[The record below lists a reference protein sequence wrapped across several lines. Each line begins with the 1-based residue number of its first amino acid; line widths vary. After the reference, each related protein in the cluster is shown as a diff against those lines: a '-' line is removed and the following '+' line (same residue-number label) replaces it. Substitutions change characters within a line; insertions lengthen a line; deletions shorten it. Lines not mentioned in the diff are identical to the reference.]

1 MQDLK
6 NYSVGGTIHVI
17 VNNQIGF
24 TTVPSKGR
32 SDMYASDLAKA
43 ISAPIFHV
51 NADSMEDVYHVFKTA
66 AEYR

>member
-1 MQDLK
+1 LK
-6 NYSVGGTIHVI
+6 NYTIGGTIHVI

-32 SDMYASDLAKA
+32 SGNYASDLAKS
-43 ISAPIFHV
+43 INAPIFHV
-51 NADSMEDVYHVFKTA
+51 NAQSLEDVHHVFTTA